1 MDIEMAANI
10 GEMFGGL
17 AILITLLFGL
27 RQMKQWNENRKYE
40 IGRDV
45 AAHLSSPMIQRG
57 ISVTI
62 NRITEDSTVENL
74 QNLSREEK
82 DAINAL
88 MVGMNNHGVLTFHGR
103 LSIDIVASFYQ
114 AYTLFLSKR
123 LRRIVKIMTDSAQR
137 AGVNNDNKNNI
148 GSFDW
153 LIWLLDRLEDYPL
166 PDGPTYEIHKDWKP
180 PK

>member
-45 AAHLSSPMIQRG
+45 AAHLSSPLIQRG

-74 QNLSREEK
+74 QNL
-82 DAINAL
+82 
-88 MVGMNNHGVLTFHGR
+88 
-103 LSIDIVASFYQ
+103 
-114 AYTLFLSKR
+114 
-123 LRRIVKIMTDSAQR
+123 
-137 AGVNNDNKNNI
+137 
-148 GSFDW
+148 
-153 LIWLLDRLEDYPL
+153 
-166 PDGPTYEIHKDWKP
+166 
-180 PK
+180 

>member
-1 MDIEMAANI
+1 MKRPTANPLHYHKLCK
-10 GEMFGGL
+10 GVSDNPFEL
-17 AILITLLFGL
+17 
-27 RQMKQWNENRKYE
+27 
-40 IGRDV
+40 
-45 AAHLSSPMIQRG
+45 AAHLSSPLIQRG

-74 QNLSREEK
+74 QNLTREEK

-88 MVGMNNHGVLTFHGR
+88 MVGMNNHGH

-114 AYTLFLSKR
+114 SYTLFLNKR
-123 LRRIVKIMTDSAQR
+123 LRRIVKIMTESAQK
-137 AGVNNDNKNNI
+137 AGVNGDNKNNI

-153 LIWLLDRLEDYPL
+153 LIWLLDRLDDYPL
-166 PDGPTYEIHKDWKP
+166 PDGPTYDIHKDWKP

>member
-17 AILITLLFGL
+17 AILITLIFGM

-45 AAHLSSPMIQRG
+45 ASHLSSPLIQRG

-62 NRITEDSTVENL
+62 NRITENSTVETL
-74 QNLSREEK
+74 HSLSREEK

-88 MVGMNNHGVLTFHGR
+88 MVGMNNHGVLTFYGH
-103 LSIDIVASFYQ
+103 LSLDIVASFYQ
-114 AYTLFLSKR
+114 SYTIFLNKR
-123 LRRIVKIMTDSAQR
+123 LRRIVKIMNESAKN
-137 AGVNNDNKNNI
+137 AGLKIESQNNI

-153 LIWLLDRLEDYPL
+153 LIWLLDRLDDYPL
-166 PDGPTYEIHKDWKP
+166 PEGPTYEIHKDWTP